1 MSTTHSDVRP
11 AGVDAANGDPAAVRV
26 VYIMGAGRSGST
38 LLGILLGNGPGVF
51 YAGELDAWMRRGGTP
66 NGDGDDLAAFWSGVS
81 DHMTPWREGPRPDF
95 FSTLEHPRALLAR
108 RRPDRA
114 AYRRYNRDL
123 YRAIAAA
130 ARSGVVVDSSHFP
143 LRRWHLRSLDGIDVY
158 TILLVRDPRALV
170 QAFQKPVQKPKPPW
184 AAALYVWA
192 VLALSS
198 VVYATLPRD
207 RRTVVRYEDLVADP
221 RGELARLSA
230 WLGTDLRAVDPER
243 LVPGPVF
250 QGNRMRT
257 QPIVRVDPSA
267 GVAPRAGAF
276 ISLVMAPWA
285 LVLGYLG
292 RRGRVR

>member
-1 MSTTHSDVRP
+1 
-11 AGVDAANGDPAAVRV
+11 
-26 VYIMGAGRSGST
+26 
-38 LLGILLGNGPGVF
+38 
-51 YAGELDAWMRRGGTP
+51 MRRGGTP
-66 NGDGDDLAAFWSGVS
+66 NGTGDDLTEFWSSVS
-81 DHMTPWREGPRPDF
+81 DDMAPWREEPRPDF

-114 AYRRYNRDL
+114 GYRRYNRDL
-123 YRAIAAA
+123 YRAIARV

-143 LRRWHLRSLDGIDVY
+143 LRRWHLRGLDGIEIY

-170 QAFQKPVQKPKPPW
+170 KAFQKPVQKPKSTW
-184 AAALYVWA
+184 AAAVYVWT

-198 VVYATLPRD
+198 LVYGTIPRD

-230 WLGTDLRAVDPER
+230 WLGADLGAVDPER

-257 QPIVRVDPSA
+257 QPIVRVDRSAGAAPSA
-267 GVAPRAGAF
+267 GAF
-276 ISLVMAPWA
+276 TSLVMAPWA
-285 LVLGYLG
+285 LVLGYIG
-292 RRGRVR
+292 RRGRTR